1 MPHVVAPRSP
11 NPTFHPPLRRDPLS
25 NTKNTSKKPVTLAM
39 TATLAGGMLL
49 AGSSFASTHLA
60 QGYLLGADAA
70 AKAVEGN
77 CGGAKA
83 GEGKCGEGKC
93 GFDKLDTNKDGKI
106 SKAEYD
112 AAHKDGGNFAKHDT
126 NKDGF
131 ISADEFKAA
140 HEGKCGAAKGGE
152 GKCGGDK
159 KAAEGKCGEGKC
171 GGSI

>member
-1 MPHVVAPRSP
+1 M
-11 NPTFHPPLRRDPLS
+11 S
-25 NTKNTSKKPVTLAM
+25 NTKKPVTLAM

-70 AKAVEGN
+70 TKAVEGN
-77 CGGAKA
+77 CGGAKPTEGKCGGDKKA
-83 GEGKCGEGKC
+83 AEGKCGEGKC
-93 GFDKLDTNKDGKI
+93 GFDKLDTDKDGKI

-112 AAHKDGGNFAKHDT
+112 AAHKDGSGHFTKHDT
-126 NKDGF
+126 DKDGF
-131 ISADEFKAA
+131 ISAAEFKAA
-140 HEGKCGAAKGGE
+140 HEGKCGAKAGE

>member
-1 MPHVVAPRSP
+1 M
-11 NPTFHPPLRRDPLS
+11 S
-25 NTKNTSKKPVTLAM
+25 NTKKPVALAM

-77 CGGAKA
+77 CGGAKPTEGKCGEGKCGDKKA
-83 GEGKCGEGKC
+83 AEGKCGEGKC

-112 AAHKDGGNFAKHDT
+112 AAHKDGGHFAKHDT

-131 ISADEFKAA
+131 ISAAEFKAA
-140 HEGKCGAAKGGE
+140 HEGKCGEGKCGAKAGE